1 MNKCQDFHCLM
12 ITFKSVPYKKLSCG
26 FGNLDSPIP
35 DLLSLHGKEWDVHLK
50 IHLSCSRE
58 VSFLSVSIQNKLQVA
73 HNTKYNDFH
82 SVCFSAIYS
91 FLFYPSVAL
100 IKVEQWHCMWP
111 LLGFREEVPK
121 PSTRQLLDILRRSLT
136 HREKREENKRK
147 WLVSSSLES
156 SSLILNNIYSS
167 SAALIV
173 RINCTFLS
181 SEWRFKSKA
190 TN

>member
-1 MNKCQDFHCLM
+1 MRCSLESSPFVFLGSLIFEWVCSFRINCRLHVVVNTM
-12 ITFKSVPYKKLSCG
+12 IFTRYVTFSV
-26 FGNLDSPIP
+26 
-35 DLLSLHGKEWDVHLK
+35 
-50 IHLSCSRE
+50 
-58 VSFLSVSIQNKLQVA
+58 
-73 HNTKYNDFH
+73 
-82 SVCFSAIYS
+82 IYS
-91 FLFYPSVAL
+91 FLFYLSVPLTNSDTACGPCVAL
-100 IKVEQWHCMWP
+100 ERKYP
-111 LLGFREEVPK
+111 N
-121 PSTRQLLDILRRSLT
+121 RQHDSYWIYLFFCGLRQSLT
-136 HREKREENKRK
+136 HKEKREENKRK